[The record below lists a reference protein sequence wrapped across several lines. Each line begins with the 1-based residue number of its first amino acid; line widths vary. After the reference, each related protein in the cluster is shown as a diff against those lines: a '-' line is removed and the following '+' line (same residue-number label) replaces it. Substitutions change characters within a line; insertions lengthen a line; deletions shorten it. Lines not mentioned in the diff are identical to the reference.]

1 MHEVE
6 LKSVVDDF
14 DGRQAR
20 VRAAGARRVF
30 AGRLEDRRYDTPE
43 HALNERDHVLRLRRQ
58 WGSGRSGAWLDWKG
72 PTQYETGYKV
82 REEISMPV
90 PDPEVV
96 ALLLERLGYVVTRE
110 IDRDVVI
117 YSLHGATVRFERYPK
132 MDDLVEVEGSPDA
145 IERAIAGLGIDRDSF
160 TADRLFAFAR
170 RFEERTQTRAA
181 LCERELSGDYRYEMA
196 EA

>member
-6 LKSVVDDF
+6 VKSVVDDF

-20 VRAAGARRVF
+20 VRAAGAQLVF
-30 AGRLEDRRYDTPE
+30 AGRLEDRRYDTAE
-43 HALNERDHVLRLRRQ
+43 LALHERDHVLRLRRQ
-58 WGSGRSGAWLDWKG
+58 TGSGETGAWLEWKG

-90 PDPEVV
+90 PDPDVV
-96 ALLLERLGYVVTRE
+96 ARLLERLGYVIKRE

-117 YSLHGATVRFERYPK
+117 YSLHGATVRFERYPR

-145 IERAIAGLGIDRDSF
+145 IERAIAALGIDRDSF
-160 TADRLFAFAR
+160 TAERLFEFAR

>member
-1 MHEVE
+1 MDEVE

-14 DGRQAR
+14 EGRQAR
-20 VRAAGARRVF
+20 VRAAGARLVF

-43 HALNERDHVLRLRRQ
+43 LALSERDHVLRLRRRT
-58 WGSGRSGAWLDWKG
+58 GSGRSGAWLDWKG
-72 PTQYETGYKV
+72 PTQDETGYKV

-110 IDRDVVI
+110 IDRDVVV
-117 YSLHGATVRFERYPK
+117 YSLHGATVRFERYPR

-145 IERAIAGLGIDRDSF
+145 IERAIAALGIDRDSF
-160 TADRLFAFAR
+160 TADRLLAFAR
-170 RFEERTQTRAA
+170 RFEERTRTRAA
-181 LCERELSGDYRYEMA
+181 LCERELSGDYRYEMV

>member
-6 LKSVVDDF
+6 VKSVVDDF

-20 VRAAGARRVF
+20 VRAAGAHLVF
-30 AGRLEDRRYDTPE
+30 AGRLEDRRYDTSE
-43 HALNERDHVLRLRRQ
+43 FALSERDHVLRLRRQ
-58 WGSGRSGAWLDWKG
+58 RGSGETRAWLEWKG
-72 PTQYETGYKV
+72 PTQSETGYKV

-117 YSLHGATVRFERYPK
+117 YSLHGATVRFERYPR

-145 IERAIAGLGIDRDSF
+145 IERAITALGIDRDSF
-160 TADRLFAFAR
+160 TAERLVEFAR

>member
-1 MHEVE
+1 MHEIE

-14 DGRQAR
+14 EGRQAR

-30 AGRLEDRRYDTPE
+30 AGRLEDLRYDTPDR
-43 HALNERDHVLRLRRQ
+43 ALHERDHVLRLRRQ
-58 WGSGRSGAWLDWKG
+58 TGSGKSAAWLEWKG
-72 PTQYETGYKV
+72 PTEDASGYKV

-90 PDPEVV
+90 PDPDVV

-110 IDRDVVI
+110 IDRDIVI
-117 YSLHGATVRFERYPK
+117 YNLHGATVRFERYPR
-132 MDDLVEVEGSPDA
+132 MDDLVEVEGSPES
-145 IERAIAGLGIDRDSF
+145 IERAIAALGIARDDF
-160 TADRLFAFAR
+160 TADRLPDFAR
-170 RFEERTQTRAA
+170 RFEARTETRAA